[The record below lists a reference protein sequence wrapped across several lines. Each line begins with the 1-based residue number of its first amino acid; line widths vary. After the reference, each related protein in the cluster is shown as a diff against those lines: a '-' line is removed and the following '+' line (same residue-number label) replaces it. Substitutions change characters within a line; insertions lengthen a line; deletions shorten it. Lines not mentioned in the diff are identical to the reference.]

1 MAKKKQSPVHSLSE
15 SRALYLRL
23 LSYVRP
29 YWKVI
34 ALSLLA
40 TAITAATEP
49 MFPALLKP
57 LLDEGFA
64 AAGNTRNGIFDDPVW
79 IPLGI
84 VGVFILRGIFNYFSS
99 YGFAWVSQR
108 VITDIREQMYARM
121 VRLPASY
128 FQNHASSV
136 PMTKIAYDVGGVAG
150 AATTVAVTVIKDSMT
165 VIGLLGWLLWLN
177 WQLTLVCF
185 ALIPVVAFVVKSFSG
200 RLRQAS
206 RDSQKGMSHMLQIL
220 QESTLCNR
228 VIKIFGGEAQE
239 IARFSESNQAQR
251 RYSMRASVAAAAT
264 TPITQLFAAVAVAVV
279 VYVALQQSS
288 SGTTTVGSFVSFITA
303 MLMLL
308 APLKHLADVNAP
320 LQRGLA
326 AAESVFQLLD
336 EELEEDSGTVNPDQ
350 VAGRI
355 DFRHVSFRYP
365 NAERDALADVSLS
378 VAPGQTIALVG
389 QSGGGKST
397 LATLVPRF
405 YAPTSGQILLD
416 GLDLQSY
423 SLAGLRRHIG
433 YVSQEVLL
441 FNDTIAANIAY
452 GAKRDASM
460 DEIRAAARAAN
471 ALEFIEAQP
480 QGFDTLIGEN
490 GVRLSGGQRQ
500 RLAIARALLKNAP
513 ILILDEATS
522 ALDNESER
530 AVQAALDTLMAGRT
544 TLVIAHRLSTIEH
557 ADQIVVLNRGRVVEQ
572 GNHAELLAKEGAY
585 AALYRNQLATGE
597 PL

>member
-1 MAKKKQSPVHSLSE
+1 MAKTKHPKRSLTE
-15 SRALYLRL
+15 SRDLYFRL
-23 LSYVRP
+23 LGYVRP
-29 YWKVI
+29 YWKAI

-57 LLDEGFA
+57 MLDEGFA
-64 AAGNTRNGIFDDPVW
+64 AAGKPRTGVFDDPVW
-79 IPLGI
+79 IPVGI

-99 YGFAWVSQR
+99 YGFAWVSQK
-108 VITDIREQMYARM
+108 VVTDIRQAMYAKM

-128 FQNHASSV
+128 FQQNASSV
-136 PMTKIAYDVGGVAG
+136 PMTKIAYDVSGVAG
-150 AATTVAVTVIKDSMT
+150 AATNVVVTVVKDSMT
-165 VIGLLGWLLWLN
+165 VIGLLIWLLWLN

-185 ALIPVVAFVVKSFSG
+185 GMIPLVALVVRAFSG
-200 RLRQAS
+200 RLRRAS
-206 RDSQKGMSHMLQIL
+206 RDAQTGMAHMIQIL
-220 QESTLCNR
+220 QESALCNR
-228 VIKIFGGEAQE
+228 VIKIFGGETQE
-239 IARFSESNQAQR
+239 VERFGNANQALR
-251 RYSMRASVAAAAT
+251 RYNMRSNVAAAAT

>member
-1 MAKKKQSPVHSLSE
+1 M
-15 SRALYLRL
+15 
-23 LSYVRP
+23 
-29 YWKVI
+29 I